1 MAKTVLITGCSS
13 GFGKLAAQ
21 LFQSK
26 GWNVVATM
34 RSPEK
39 EADLVEGDTLI
50 VAKLD
55 VTNPASI
62 ESAVAA
68 ALDRFGGIDVLV
80 NNAGFGSN
88 SMFEQSSMESV
99 RALYETNVFG
109 LMMVTQAVLPHMR
122 AAGSGRVINI
132 TSMAGLMGL
141 VGNSAYSSSKFAV
154 EGLTE
159 ALAVEYTPLG
169 IGFHTIAPGAYGTSF
184 MANID
189 SRVNEGDA
197 QLREVSEK
205 LRAHFA
211 KLVEAA
217 AAQEPQD
224 PQEVA
229 EMIFAC
235 ATKDMPVHNVSGADA
250 QMLSAQISKGETR
263 EDFVNFM
270 KGYMLPQG

>member
-21 LFQSK
+21 LFAK
-26 GWNVVATM
+26 HGWNVVATM

-39 EADLVEGDTLI
+39 ETDLQDSETMLVTR
-50 VAKLD
+50 LD
-55 VTNPASI
+55 VTDPASI
-62 ESAVAA
+62 AQAVEQTME
-68 ALDRFGGIDVLV
+68 RFGAIDVLV

-88 SMFEQSSMESV
+88 SMFEQSDMESI
-99 RALYETNVFG
+99 RSLYETNVFG

-122 AAGSGRVINI
+122 KAGSGTVVNV

-169 IGFHTIAPGAYGTSF
+169 IGFHTIAPGAYGTTAF
-184 MANID
+184 NANVDVRID
-189 SRVNEGDA
+189 QGDP
-197 QLREVSEK
+197 QLQELSTR
-205 LRAHFA
+205 LRDHFA
-211 KLVEAA
+211 GLVTGSP
-217 AAQEPQD
+217 PQD

-229 EMIFAC
+229 DVIYAC
-235 ATKDMPVHNVSGADA
+235 ATTDMPVHNVSGADA
-250 QMLSAQISKGETR
+250 QMLTAKMGESSNR

-270 KGYMLPQG
+270 KGYLVPQS

>member
-21 LFQSK
+21 LFAK
-26 GWNVVATM
+26 HGWNVVATM

-39 EADLVEGDTLI
+39 ESDLQDSETMLVTR
-50 VAKLD
+50 LD
-55 VTNPASI
+55 VTDPESI
-62 ESAVAA
+62 AQAVEQTME
-68 ALDRFGGIDVLV
+68 RFGAIDVLV

-88 SMFEQSSMESV
+88 SMFEQSDMESI
-99 RALYETNVFG
+99 RSLYETNVFG

-122 AAGSGRVINI
+122 KAGNGKVVNV

-141 VGNSAYSSSKFAV
+141 IGNSAYSSSKFAV

-169 IGFHTIAPGAYGTSF
+169 IGFHTIAPGAYGTTAF
-184 MANID
+184 NANVDVRID
-189 SRVNEGDA
+189 QGDP
-197 QLREVSEK
+197 QLQELSTR
-205 LRAHFA
+205 LRDHFA
-211 KLVEAA
+211 GLVTGSP
-217 AAQEPQD
+217 PQD

-229 EMIFAC
+229 DMIYAC
-235 ATKDMPVHNVSGADA
+235 ATTDMPVHNVSGADA
-250 QMLSAQISKGETR
+250 QMLTAKMAESSNR

-270 KGYMLPQG
+270 KGYLVPQS

>member
-21 LFQSK
+21 LFESK

-39 EADLVEGDTLI
+39 ETELIESDTMF

-55 VTNPASI
+55 VTDPASI
-62 ESAVAA
+62 DSAVATA
-68 ALDRFGGIDVLV
+68 IERFGAIDALV

-122 AAGSGRVINI
+122 AAGSGRVINV

-141 VGNSAYSSSKFAV
+141 IGNSAYSSSKFAV

-169 IGFHTIAPGAYGTSF
+169 IGFHTIAPGAYGTTAF
-184 MANID
+184 NTNVDVRID
-189 SRVNEGDA
+189 EGDE
-197 QLREVSEK
+197 QLRALSEK
-205 LRAHFA
+205 LRNHFA
-211 KLVEAA
+211 SLVSNSP
-217 AAQEPQD
+217 QQD

-229 EMIFAC
+229 DMIFAC
-235 ATKDMPVHNVSGADA
+235 ATQDMPVHNVAGADA
-250 QMLSAQISKGETR
+250 RMLTAKMAEGETR
-263 EDFVNFM
+263 EDFVSFM
-270 KGYMLPQG
+270 KGYLVPQG

>member
-1 MAKTVLITGCSS
+1 MMAKTVLITGCSS

-21 LFQSK
+21 LFASK

-34 RSPEK
+34 RSPKK
-39 EADLVEGDTLI
+39 ETDLVESETML

-55 VTNPASI
+55 VTDPASI

-68 ALDRFGGIDVLV
+68 TLDRFGGIDILV

-109 LMMVTQAVLPHMR
+109 LMMVTQAVLPLMR
-122 AAGSGRVINI
+122 AAGSGRVINV

-141 VGNSAYSSSKFAV
+141 IGNSAYSSSKYAV

-169 IGFHTIAPGAYGTSF
+169 IGFHTIAPGAYGTAF
-184 MANID
+184 NANVD
-189 SRVNEGDA
+189 VRTDKGDE
-197 QLREVSEK
+197 QLRAISEK
-205 LRAHFA
+205 LRDHFA
-211 KLVEAA
+211 SLVSNSP
-217 AAQEPQD
+217 QQD

-229 EMIFAC
+229 NMIYAC
-235 ATKDMPVHNVSGADA
+235 ATQDMPVHNVSGADA
-250 QMLSAQISKGETR
+250 QMLSAKMTEGETR

-270 KGYMLPQG
+270 KGYLVPQS